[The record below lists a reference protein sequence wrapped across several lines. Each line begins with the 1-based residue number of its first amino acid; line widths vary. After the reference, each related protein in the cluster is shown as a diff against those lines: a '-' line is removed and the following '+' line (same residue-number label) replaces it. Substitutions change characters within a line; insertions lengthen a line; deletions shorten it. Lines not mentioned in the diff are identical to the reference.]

1 MVVAQIKT
9 IFKKNEDE
17 IYSQLSLDSLEG
29 KDHLIYADDCT
40 NSKNRKSIANIIDN
54 LKPVNFVEGEFG
66 NRKIAVTLGDAYINK
81 IVDAIKTDFGCH
93 KVIAQN
99 ATTHNTKTSSTE
111 RLARTQTSVDCV
123 SFAIDLDTTSPT
135 VPEHSQQAALK
146 VLLDIVECL
155 SPLVIAA
162 DESDDTKNEKKIKNY
177 WREGFKNELAN
188 NILFANELAKYL
200 AMAPV
205 AGLKEKSNKTLENQ
219 RAPFEFFV
227 QLKRSLGVKKTRT
240 FSEQLA
246 SVKVNSEIVKCEH
259 SALDAVINEHRTPF
273 MRMFGGTRTLKTAVK
288 EDKRLVNEDS
298 NRVSVFKK

>member
-1 MVVAQIKT
+1 MVAGQIKT
-9 IFKKNEDE
+9 IFKKNEEE
-17 IYSQLSLDSLEG
+17 IYSKLSLESLEG

-40 NSKNRKSIANIIDN
+40 NPQNRKRIANIIDN

-66 NRKIAVTLGDAYINK
+66 NRKIALTSENGYIND
-81 IVDAIKTDFGCH
+81 IVNAIKSDFERH
-93 KVIAQN
+93 NVIAQTRSN
-99 ATTHNTKTSSTE
+99 D
-111 RLARTQTSVDCV
+111 RLARTKTSVDDT
-123 SFAIDLDTTSPT
+123 SFNLDSATTLPT
-135 VPEHSQQAALK
+135 VPEHSQKAALK

-155 SPLVIAA
+155 SPLVITA
-162 DESDDTKNEKKIKNY
+162 DDSDDTKNEKKIKNY

-188 NILFANELAKYL
+188 NILFANELANYL

-205 AGLKEKSNKTLENQ
+205 ADLKVKNKKTLETQ
-219 RAPFEFFV
+219 RTPFEFFV
-227 QLKRSLGVKKTRT
+227 QLKRSLGVEKKRT

-246 SVKVNSEIVKCEH
+246 FVKVSSEIAKCEH